1 MFSIYKEILNIYENG
16 KKAALATIISNKSHT
31 PRHVGTKM
39 LIKSNGDTVGTIGGG
54 NIEHNVC
61 KEAEEVIR
69 KNKAKIISFDLTG
82 KPDSGID
89 MICGGIMEIFLE
101 PIFSAPVVFIFGGGH
116 VSLALY
122 KIAKTVGFSV
132 VIIDDREK
140 YTKKERFPEAD
151 EVIFSEYKDVFS
163 KININESSYIVIVT
177 EEHRHDEFVLEK
189 VINLNYA
196 YLGMMASPKKRDTI
210 FSNLEKHGIK
220 KEIFDKVCS
229 PIGIDINSETPEEI
243 AVSIV
248 AEMIKKM
255 RS

>member
-31 PRHVGTKM
+31 PRHVGAKM
-39 LIKSNGDTVGTIGGG
+39 LIKSNGDTLGTVGGG
-54 NIEHNVC
+54 NIEQNIC
-61 KEAEEVIR
+61 REAEEVIR
-69 KNKAKIISFDLTG
+69 KNKAKIINFDLTG

-89 MICGGIMEIFLE
+89 MSCGGIMEIFLE
-101 PIFSAPVVFIFGGGH
+101 PILPTPVIFIFGGGH

-140 YTKKERFPEAD
+140 YTRKERFPEAD
-151 EVIFSEYKDVFS
+151 DVIFSEYKDVFS
-163 KININESSYIVIVT
+163 KININESSYIVIAT
-177 EEHRHDEFVLEK
+177 EEHRYDEFVLEK

-196 YLGMMASPKKRDTI
+196 YLGMMASPKKRNTI
-210 FSNLEKHGIK
+210 FSNLKKRGIK
-220 KEIFDKVCS
+220 KEMLDKVCS
-229 PIGIDINSETPEEI
+229 PIGVDINSETPEEI
-243 AVSIV
+243 AVSIL
-248 AEMIKKM
+248 AEIIKKM